1 VHFSERFA
9 PRYKADKGKQ
19 ILLYTLAKLQSNY
32 REISMEWEVDIMG
45 GKRLIIPKAFKR
57 Y

>member
-57 Y
+57 W